1 MTMLMDA
8 YRIVKANATWA
19 DSVYVKK
26 LDKSQ
31 ITPDKTFV
39 LVRDGVQSQS
49 LFGSNTYTQM
59 TYGVDIQIWY
69 STSST
74 LDYDAVEQNLMKTL
88 EAQGWRVQTIR
99 GRIVDPDAFQDFQT
113 ITFAKTKETI

>member
-8 YRIVKANATWA
+8 YRIVKADATWA

-26 LDKSQ
+26 LDQSQ

-39 LVRDGVQSQS
+39 LVRDGIQTVSIY
-49 LFGSNTYTQM
+49 GSNTYTQ
-59 TYGVDIQIWY
+59 TIYGIDIQIWY
-69 STSST
+69 STNSI
-74 LDYDAVEQNLMKTL
+74 LDYDAVEQNLMKKL
-88 EAQGWRVQTIR
+88 EARGWRVQTIR
-99 GRIVDPDAFQDFQT
+99 GRIVDPDMFQDFQT

>member
-19 DSVYVKK
+19 DSVYVIKI
-26 LDKSQ
+26 DQSQ
-31 ITPDKTFV
+31 IGPDKTFL
-39 LVRDGVQSQS
+39 LVRDGIQTVSIY
-49 LFGSNTYTQM
+49 GSNTYTQ
-59 TYGVDIQIWY
+59 TIYGIDIQIWY

-99 GRIVDPDAFQDFQT
+99 GRIVDPGIFQDFQT

>member
-26 LDKSQ
+26 LDQSQ
-31 ITPDKTFV
+31 MGLDKTFV
-39 LVRDGVQSQS
+39 LVRDGIQSQS

-59 TYGVDIQIWY
+59 TYGVDVQIWY

-88 EAQGWRVQTIR
+88 ETQGWRVQTIR
-99 GRIVDPDAFQDFQT
+99 NRIVDPGILQDFQT

>member
-26 LDKSQ
+26 IDQ
-31 ITPDKTFV
+31 TQTTPDRTFL
-39 LVRDGVQSQS
+39 LVRDGIQTLS
-49 LFGSNTYTQM
+49 LFGSDTFTQI

-88 EAQGWRVQTIR
+88 EAQGWRIQTIR
-99 GRIVDPDAFQDFQT
+99 GRIVDPDTFQDFQT

>member
-1 MTMLMDA
+1 
-8 YRIVKANATWA
+8 
-19 DSVYVKK
+19 
-26 LDKSQ
+26 
-31 ITPDKTFV
+31 
-39 LVRDGVQSQS
+39 
-49 LFGSNTYTQM
+49 M

-99 GRIVDPDAFQDFQT
+99 GRIADPDVFQDFQT

>member
-19 DSVYVKK
+19 DNVYVKK
-26 LDKSQ
+26 LDQSQ
-31 ITPDKTFV
+31 MGLDKTFV
-39 LVRDGVQSQS
+39 LVRDGIQSQS

-59 TYGVDIQIWY
+59 TYGVDVQIWY

-74 LDYDAVEQNLMKTL
+74 LDYDVVEQNLMKTL
-88 EAQGWRVQTIR
+88 ETQGWRVQTIR
-99 GRIVDPDAFQDFQT
+99 GRIVDPGIFQDFQT